1 MVRYPGSQRA
11 SGGTVTFVA
20 GHTIH
25 TFTTSG
31 TFTPNGAPGTGT
43 IWTDFSNNG
52 NSGTLT
58 NGPTY
63 SSVNGGSFVF
73 DGTNDYVDCGNATSL
88 SFTNNLTVSIWCS
101 SNNAASYRS
110 PLMKTSSN
118 SWTDGFGY
126 YQVSGTFAFYINQYN
141 GAQTVSV
148 SKASFPI
155 TNFVGTYNGVNL
167 KLYENGTLIQT
178 GSSYTTNISNSST
191 NLEIGRGGG
200 GSYNWSGNIAQT
212 QIYNRALSAAEISQN
227 YNALKSRYI

>member
-1 MVRYPGSQRA
+1 MS
-11 SGGTVTFVA
+11 
-20 GHTIH
+20 
-25 TFTTSG
+25 
-31 TFTPNGAPGTGT
+31 
-43 IWTDFSNNG
+43 
-52 NSGTLT
+52 
-58 NGPTY
+58 
-63 SSVNGGSFVF
+63 F

-110 PLMKTSSN
+110 PLMKASDGTWAN
-118 SWTDGFGY
+118 GFGY
-126 YQVSGTFAFYINQYN
+126 WQLSGTFAFYINQWN

-200 GSYNWSGNIAQT
+200 GSYNWSGNIPQVS
-212 QIYNRALSAAEISQN
+212 IYNRALSAAEVSQN
-227 YNALKSRYI
+227 YNALVGRYS

>member
-1 MVRYPGSQRA
+1 MNGLVLCLDAGNTKSYPGS
-11 SGGTVTFVA
+11 GTA
-20 GHTIH
+20 
-25 TFTTSG
+25 
-31 TFTPNGAPGTGT
+31 
-43 IWTDFSNNG
+43 WTDLSGNN
-52 NSGTLT
+52 NTGTLT

-63 SSVNGGSFVF
+63 SSANGGSLSF
-73 DGTNDYVDCGNATSL
+73 DGVDDYVDCGNATSL

-110 PLMKTSSN
+110 PLMKASN
-118 SWTDGFGY
+118 GSWNDGFGY
-126 YQVSGTFAFYINQYN
+126 WQFSGTFAFYINQWN

-148 SKASFPI
+148 SKASFSI
-155 TNFVGTYNGVNL
+155 TNFVATYNGVNL

-212 QIYNRALSAAEISQN
+212 QIYNRALTAAEIQQN
-227 YNALKSRYI
+227 FNALRGRYGI

>member
-1 MVRYPGSQRA
+1 MLAHSPSIVMNGLVLCLDAGNSKSYPGSGTTWTDR
-11 SGGTVTFVA
+11 SGG
-20 GHTIH
+20 G
-25 TFTTSG
+25 
-31 TFTPNGAPGTGT
+31 
-43 IWTDFSNNG
+43 NN
-52 NSGTLT
+52 GTLT

-63 SSVNGGSFVF
+63 SSSSGGSIVF
-73 DGTNDYVDCGNATSL
+73 DGTNDYVNCVNNSSL

-118 SWTDGFGY
+118 AWADGFGY
-126 YQVSGTFAFYINQYN
+126 WQFSGTFAFYINQWN

-148 SKASFPI
+148 SKASFSI
-155 TNFVGTYNGVNL
+155 TNFVATYNGVNL

-200 GSYNWSGNIAQT
+200 GDFNWSGNIAST
-212 QIYNRALSAAEISQN
+212 KIYNRALSAAEIQQN
-227 YNALKSRYI
+227 YNALRGRFSI